1 MQLADIIV
9 PGAVRVM
16 GALASKKRL
25 FQDLADV
32 VGQTYGVS
40 VEDAFNAMQDREALG
55 ATGVGHGVALPHAR
69 IEGLERVVGVFVR
82 LEKPLDFDAIDRLP
96 VDLIFALYA
105 PVESGV
111 DHLKALAMV
120 SRMLRSSETCSRLR
134 ANADPQALY
143 ALLTGDQRT
152 KAA

>member
-1 MQLADIIV
+1 MQLSRIIV

-16 GALASKKRL
+16 GAQASKKRL
-25 FQDLADV
+25 FQDLADIAA
-32 VGQTYGVS
+32 QTYGVS
-40 VEDAFNAMQDREALG
+40 AAQAFDAMQDRESLG

-82 LEKPLDFDAIDRLP
+82 LDKPLDFDAIDRQA
-96 VDLIFALYA
+96 VDLVFALYA

-111 DHLKALAMV
+111 DHLKALAIV
-120 SRMLRSSETCSRLR
+120 SRTLRSAETCATLR
-134 ANADPQALY
+134 ANSDPQALY
-143 ALLTGDQRT
+143 EVLTGAQRD